1 MAKLKAGAEVTI
13 SMSFLVM
20 GTGKI
25 LRLLRLFFPAFC
37 VAMEFVLTPHE
48 TARRAGKASG
58 SAALICKQSYRR
70 SWGRRH
76 LASMTARLLVC

>member
-37 VAMEFVLTPHE
+37 VAMEFVLRPYE

-58 SAALICKQSYRR
+58 ISCTDLQAVL
-70 SWGRRH
+70 
-76 LASMTARLLVC
+76 